1 MQDQLRARYRIQTQ
15 LTWHRECELVAAYL
29 RRWGRGK
36 RTVTSL
42 VEVGAAYGDFSPFLF
57 EFLVHYEGTRHY
69 LVEREPDCWPV
80 LDALAGAVPE
90 YRVIK
95 SSWPER
101 PVAFIKNDNVE
112 MVVMRLVCHE
122 AGNDLAPMF
131 AEAYRVLAPG
141 GIIVVIDIDD
151 ACWGLAWPHQE
162 MMNYLQAAAREVAA
176 QFGQNRWL
184 ARHFPGQ
191 LKAAGFNCIE
201 FNAVVTHSDIDN
213 RDQMLELLTATGL
226 DELGG
231 LDQRFKQLAES
242 AMWLSQQFQAVKE
255 SILMLEHF
263 VALGLKVR

>member
-1 MQDQLRARYRIQTQ
+1 MQRKLRERYRIQTQ

-36 RTVTSL
+36 RTVTTL

-80 LDALAGAVPE
+80 LDALACAVPE

-95 SSWPER
+95 SPWPEQ
-101 PVAFIKNDNVE
+101 PVPFIKNESVE

-122 AGNDLAPMF
+122 AGNDSLAMF
-131 AEAYRVLAPG
+131 TEAYRVLAPG

-151 ACWGLAWPHQE
+151 GCWGLAWPHQE
-162 MMNYLQAAAREVAA
+162 AMSWFQNAARQVSTE
-176 QFGQNRWL
+176 FGQNRFI
-184 ARHFPGQ
+184 ARHFPNQ
-191 LKAAGFNCIE
+191 LRTAGFKSVE
-201 FNAVVTHSDIDN
+201 FEAVVTHSDIEN
-213 RDQMLELLTATGL
+213 RELMLELLYATGL
-226 DELGG
+226 EELGA
-231 LDQRFKQLAES
+231 LDQRFKALSES
-242 AMWLSQQFQAVKE
+242 AVWLSQQFREVKE

-263 VALGLKVR
+263 VALGVKAR